1 VQGRHVLSVALALAV
16 TAMSGPVLAV
26 AGAAP
31 SGTLVLVVSAPGPG
45 ARDALIRSAG
55 GRPVGPS
62 QAALAGFATSR
73 APDFPRR
80 LRDAGA
86 WLVLDGARIARIC
99 GFEA

>member
-1 VQGRHVLSVALALAV
+1 
-16 TAMSGPVLAV
+16 
-26 AGAAP
+26 
-31 SGTLVLVVSAPGPG
+31 
-45 ARDALIRSAG
+45 
-55 GRPVGPS
+55 VGPS
-62 QAALAGFATSR
+62 QAALAGFASSR